1 MRYISII
8 LYFYRENYVNR
19 EHKIDYKEV
28 TNSRVSKMH
37 PIVPSDKRL
46 YRKQLCEY
54 KKQMRN
60 HIMTSRFNTSTL
72 QENERYRT
80 SKANVGCIY
89 CSPDPIASVIPM
101 ESIMFV
107 LEMNN
112 DTNKIMG
119 IGMVRNRAIVSKI
132 SVYSNGNYNRYVYIG
147 KTRINRTEMSEDEE
161 RIMKVFDILCFS
173 GNTHMKRGQGLK
185 SFPTEMLFKMSA
197 RLDMVSYIGEMF
209 KKRIRPTRPETHNN

>member
-1 MRYISII
+1 
-8 LYFYRENYVNR
+8 
-19 EHKIDYKEV
+19 
-28 TNSRVSKMH
+28 MH
-37 PIVPSDKRL
+37 PIVPTDKRL

-60 HIMTSRFNTSTL
+60 HIMTSRFNRNTWN
-72 QENERYRT
+72 ENERYRA
-80 SKANVGCIY
+80 SKNNIGCIY
-89 CSPDPIASVIPM
+89 CSPDPIANVVPM

-119 IGMVRNRAIVSKI
+119 IGMIRNRPIVSKI
-132 SVYSNGNYNRYVYIG
+132 MVYSNGNYNRYVFIG
-147 KTRINRTEMSEDEE
+147 KIRISRTEMSEDEE

-173 GNTHMKRGQGLK
+173 GNKHMKRGQGLK
-185 SFPTEMLFKMSA
+185 SFPTEMLYKMSS

-209 KKRIRPTRPETHNN
+209 KKRIRQPRMEKDT

>member
-1 MRYISII
+1 
-8 LYFYRENYVNR
+8 
-19 EHKIDYKEV
+19 
-28 TNSRVSKMH
+28 
-37 PIVPSDKRL
+37 
-46 YRKQLCEY
+46 
-54 KKQMRN
+54 MRN

-119 IGMVRNRAIVSKI
+119 IGMVRNRPIVSKI
-132 SVYSNGNYNRYVYIG
+132 TVYSNGNYNRYVYIG
-147 KTRINRTEMSEDEE
+147 KNRINRTEMSDDEE

-209 KKRIRPTRPETHNN
+209 KKRIRPTRTEHT

>member
-19 EHKIDYKEV
+19 EHKIDYTEA

-80 SKANVGCIY
+80 SKANVVCI
-89 CSPDPIASVIPM
+89 
-101 ESIMFV
+101 
-107 LEMNN
+107 
-112 DTNKIMG
+112 
-119 IGMVRNRAIVSKI
+119 RNEQ
-132 SVYSNGNYNRYVYIG
+132 RY
-147 KTRINRTEMSEDEE
+147 E
-161 RIMKVFDILCFS
+161 
-173 GNTHMKRGQGLK
+173 
-185 SFPTEMLFKMSA
+185 
-197 RLDMVSYIGEMF
+197 
-209 KKRIRPTRPETHNN
+209 

>member
-1 MRYISII
+1 
-8 LYFYRENYVNR
+8 
-19 EHKIDYKEV
+19 
-28 TNSRVSKMH
+28 
-37 PIVPSDKRL
+37 
-46 YRKQLCEY
+46 
-54 KKQMRN
+54 
-60 HIMTSRFNTSTL
+60 
-72 QENERYRT
+72 
-80 SKANVGCIY
+80 
-89 CSPDPIASVIPM
+89 M

-209 KKRIRPTRPETHNN
+209 KKRIRPMRTETHNN

>member
-1 MRYISII
+1 
-8 LYFYRENYVNR
+8 
-19 EHKIDYKEV
+19 
-28 TNSRVSKMH
+28 MH
-37 PIVPSDKRL
+37 PIVPTEKRL

-60 HIMTSRFNTSTL
+60 HIMTSRFNTSTWT
-72 QENERYRT
+72 ENERYRINKMT
-80 SKANVGCIY
+80 DGCIY
-89 CSPDPIASVIPM
+89 CSPDPIAHAVPM

-119 IGMVRNRAIVSKI
+119 IGMVRNRPIVSKLT
-132 SVYSNGNYNRYVYIG
+132 VYSNGNYNRYVFVG
-147 KTRINRTEMSEDEE
+147 KSRINRTEMSEDEE

-173 GNTHMKRGQGLK
+173 GNKHMKRGQGIK
-185 SFPTEMLFKMSA
+185 SFPTDMLFKMSV

-209 KKRIRPTRPETHNN
+209 KKRIRQTRQESHT

>member
-1 MRYISII
+1 MV

-19 EHKIDYKEV
+19 EHKIDYIDAP
-28 TNSRVSKMH
+28 NYRVSKMH
-37 PIVPSDKRL
+37 PIVPNDKRI
-46 YRKQLCEY
+46 YRKQLYEY

-60 HIMTSRFNTSTL
+60 HIVTSRFNTSTWH
-72 QENERYRT
+72 ENERYRT

-119 IGMVRNRAIVSKI
+119 VGMVRNRAIVSKI

-209 KKRIRPTRPETHNN
+209 KKRIRPARTETLNN